1 MWQIRHKVRESGS
14 DGLIFHTSTG
24 KPYWRQYY
32 SERVFAAAIAKTGLP
47 PDSTSHSL
55 RHHYA
60 SVLLAEG
67 ESVIAVAECLGH
79 DNATLV
85 LTTYGHLLPNQE
97 DRTRKAVDAA
107 WEQAETVNVANPEGR
122 PASVTAQARPQRS

>member
-1 MWQIRHKVRESGS
+1 V
-14 DGLIFHTSTG
+14 IFHTSTG

-32 SERVFAAAIAKTGLP
+32 SERVFAA
-47 PDSTSHSL
+47 
-55 RHHYA
+55 
-60 SVLLAEG
+60 G
-67 ESVIAVAECLGH
+67 ESVIAVAERLGH

-85 LTTYGHLLPNQE
+85 LSTYGHLLPNQE

-107 WEQAETVNVANPEGR
+107 WEQAETVNVANPGGR